1 VLSTAI
7 KTGLKMSI
15 KKCKFGYR
23 ELKALGR
30 IVSGLTLAVDQNKV
44 AAVMKKE
51 PPHNMKEMMS
61 FLGFC
66 SYYRQRNPQ
75 FAIVSKNLY
84 ALCKDDTIYEMTWER
99 VQNYEELKGLLTSAP
114 VLAQPDYDKPFILY
128 IYACL
133 DGLEAALHQE
143 FVIDDK
149 PVVSLFLDKSKIL
162 KENMEPARWNA

>member
-1 VLSTAI
+1 MMVYIDDIIIYSNDWETHLEKIDLVLSTAI

-15 KKCKFGYR
+15 KKCNFGYG

-51 PPHNMKEMMS
+51 RPHNMKEMMS

-66 SYYRQRNPQ
+66 SYYRQNIPQ

-99 VQNYEELKGLLTSAP
+99 VN
-114 VLAQPDYDKPFILY
+114 
-128 IYACL
+128 
-133 DGLEAALHQE
+133 
-143 FVIDDK
+143 
-149 PVVSLFLDKSKIL
+149 
-162 KENMEPARWNA
+162 